1 MLRATRSLVISLGFI
16 LAATLTSHG
25 SEAPR
30 AALER
35 VIEAYASRTQLTS
48 ELPAFDL
55 QTMVEI
61 QDYLALDI
69 GRDYGLVSGYLFDRA
84 TQPLLIGLLLENM
97 FSSTGAT
104 LQASAGANQVVFLA
118 WAVRINR
125 DLTYPQS
132 EGFSLEAVVA
142 ELIPAVVFLDELLP
156 AAQRTQAAALTA
168 VNLGLRYVV
177 LGQPI
182 TGVDWSAAGG
192 FHSEILGPKDAVLS
206 EGVGLPGASSDA
218 GALVRLAA
226 EHLHNRGRSL
236 REGDVVVLGRLGE
249 GALLNEARKVTARF
263 QAGRDERRIVFAVR
277 P

>member
-1 MLRATRSLVISLGFI
+1 MLRAARSLFISVGLILGPT
-16 LAATLTSHG
+16 LAAHG
-25 SEAPR
+25 SEEPR
-30 AALER
+30 AVLER

-69 GRDYGLVSGYLFDRA
+69 GRDYGLVSGYFIDSA

-104 LQASAGANQVVFLA
+104 LQASTGANQVVFLA
-118 WAVRINR
+118 WAVRMSR
-125 DLTYPQS
+125 DLTNLQS
-132 EGFSLEAVVA
+132 EGFSLEGVLG
-142 ELIPAVVFLDELLP
+142 ELIPAIVFLDELLP
-156 AAQRTQAAALTA
+156 AAQRTEAAALTA

-182 TGVDWSAAGG
+182 ERVDWNAAGG
-192 FHSEILGPKDAVLS
+192 FRSQLLGPKDAVLS
-206 EGVGLPGASSDA
+206 GGVGLPGASSDA
-218 GALVRLAA
+218 GARVRSAV
-226 EHLHNRGRSL
+226 ENLHNRGRSL